1 MTKITKVGQL
11 RLQVAFKTKLSRQS
25 THAEIITRAIGL
37 FIAQDLWPYSI
48 VENEGFRNMIHVLE
62 PRYEIPSRPY
72 FSNVVVPKIYQD
84 IRAKVESDL
93 KMATFVALTTDGWT
107 SRATESYNT
116 VTAHFIDNDWQMKG
130 YVLQT
135 RKMDESHTGENLAV
149 MLNAAINEWRLVKFS
164 TKPSLTTDMLLTL

>member
-1 MTKITKVGQL
+1 ML
-11 RLQVAFKTKLSRQS
+11 KLSRQS

-84 IRAKVESDL
+84 IRAKVDEGFVLNLTNLHSL
-93 KMATFVALTTDGWT
+93 MAAF
-107 SRATESYNT
+107 NI
-116 VTAHFIDNDWQMKG
+116 TA
-130 YVLQT
+130 
-135 RKMDESHTGENLAV
+135 R
-149 MLNAAINEWRLVKFS
+149 FS
-164 TKPSLTTDMLLTL
+164 PV